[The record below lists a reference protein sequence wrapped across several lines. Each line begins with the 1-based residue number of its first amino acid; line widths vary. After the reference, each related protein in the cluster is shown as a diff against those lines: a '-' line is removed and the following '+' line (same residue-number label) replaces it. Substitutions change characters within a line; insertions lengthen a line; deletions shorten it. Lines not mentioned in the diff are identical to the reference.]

1 MSNVPVFSGD
11 PTNGRIVKN
20 YIYNRLRSAGYS
32 RNEINNIPEFKLSDA
47 HFAKGVKANGGVE
60 GLFNQFNIRIRR
72 DRDSY
77 SSRQKK
83 RRETAQEEYERR
95 MENTRRGAAGGL
107 GENADDEDRD
117 LIRRG
122 QDRNLQGDIMG
133 GFGQGG
139 MAARFNA
146 LGNIL
151 GRNPQLAN
159 ALMGGGFSPAG
170 WMTNQFV
177 NALPNMVNALN
188 QGIARDMYANRD
200 QRNFLR
206 QGQFAEKRWN
216 DYMALMRDMMGN
228 KLELGKGY
236 LAALPDYAKG
246 LGTAIAGI
254 NAVNPGGPQA
264 IEDKDGIDAFSQA
277 VEPTEVLPELAH
289 FAGLE
294 GAGSDVARGALG
306 RAQTEYGSDVVDP
319 GLDAS
324 RQEFTEGHAAAA
336 KGIHGMQAQSNR
348 GRDREANERKSK
360 VNRAT
365 GLAIADLQA
374 KVNKAGL
381 ANTMKNNMIRNS
393 MDMFNMGIPGI
404 NT

>member
-47 HFAKGVKANGGVE
+47 HFKAGVKANGGVE
-60 GLFNQFNIRIRR
+60 GLFNAFNSKVRR
-72 DRDSY
+72 DRESY
-77 SSRQKK
+77 SSRRK
-83 RRETAQEEYERR
+83 TAQEEYERR

-122 QDRNLQGDIMG
+122 QDRNLQGDVMG
-133 GFGQGG
+133 GFGQGALG
-139 MAARFNA
+139 AQWNA
-146 LGNIL
+146 WGNIL

-159 ALMGGGFSPAG
+159 ALMGPGFSAPG
-170 WMTNQFV
+170 WMANQFV
-177 NALPNMVNALN
+177 NALPNMVSNLN
-188 QGIARDMYANRD
+188 KNIWETMQHNVK

-206 QGQFAEKRWN
+206 QGQFAEKRWD
-216 DYMALMRDMMGN
+216 DYMDLMRSMMGN

-246 LGTAIAGI
+246 LGSAIDGI

-264 IEDKDGIDAFSQA
+264 IEDKNNIDAFSQA

-289 FAGLE
+289 FAGQD
-294 GAGSDVARGALG
+294 GAGSDVARAALG

-324 RQEFTEGHAAAA
+324 RKEFIEGHAAAA

-348 GRDREANERKSK
+348 GREREANETKSK

-381 ANTMKNNMIRNS
+381 ANSMKNKMIKNS
-393 MDMFNMGIPGI
+393 MDMFNIGMPGL
-404 NT
+404 T